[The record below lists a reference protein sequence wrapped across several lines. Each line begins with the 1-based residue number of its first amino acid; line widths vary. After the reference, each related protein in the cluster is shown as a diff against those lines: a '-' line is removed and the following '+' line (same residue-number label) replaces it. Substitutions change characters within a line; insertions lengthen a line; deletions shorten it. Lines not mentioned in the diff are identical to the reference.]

1 MNFDFQEGCMHMDYE
16 KIAKFLVELRSGKK
30 LTQQALA
37 KVLCVDRG
45 TISKWER
52 AVYLPSVEMLV
63 KISEFYGVTVNEL
76 VYGARK
82 NKDNAK
88 DVDNVSI
95 AVMKENVRKV
105 RKLTI
110 FYSTIIF
117 LLVAI
122 MPFIYFFSNYNSI
135 KVYKIGGES
144 EHFNTLNGLMIVTK
158 KNSYIRFG
166 MVNAFN
172 EDDKIL
178 EARLYYKNGDEEIN
192 LRTRENLEDLIVN
205 KYGYDEYFSY
215 RDVNKFMDNLYLEV
229 KSDKFEETIKLK
241 FRKVESNDDFVYTLN
256 NNVSDDVSSNVI
268 DDDIPKYVRDNFKYD
283 SDSKSYVYEH
293 KDGDVS
299 VTEEYS
305 KDTEYYYVTLDYS
318 NEEVKYSLSL
328 KNKELSLKKISNNK
342 IMLSF
347 DYKLNDLSCKNGNC
361 NINYIN
367 EFQNNYWK
375 KLEIN

>member
-1 MNFDFQEGCMHMDYE
+1 MDYE

-30 LTQQALA
+30 LTQEALA

-95 AVMKENVRKV
+95 TVMKENVRKV

-144 EHFNTLNGLMIVTK
+144 EHFNTYEGVMIVTK
-158 KNSYIRFG
+158 KNSYIRLG
-166 MVNAFN
+166 DIVSFN
-172 EDDKIL
+172 DDDNIT
-178 EARLYYKNGDEEIN
+178 ETRLYYKNGDKEIN
-192 LRTRENLEDLIVN
+192 LRNRENMDDLIVN

-215 RDVNKFMDNLYLEV
+215 RDVDKFMDNLYLEV
-229 KSDKFEETIKLK
+229 KSDEYNEIIKLH
-241 FRKVESNDDFVYTLN
+241 FTEVESNDDFVYTLN

-293 KDGDVS
+293 KDGDTS
-299 VTEEYS
+299 VVE
-305 KDTEYYYVTLDYS
+305 
-318 NEEVKYSLSL
+318 KYSSDTKIYEVLESYNDYE
-328 KNKELSLKKISNNK
+328 NKYIFNLDKERLLFRKLQNNNA
-342 IMLSF
+342 IVNFSF
-347 DYKLNDLSCKNGNC
+347 DFKSSLCLSESCEEKYISIFKNT
-361 NINYIN
+361 
-367 EFQNNYWK
+367 YWK
-375 KLEIN
+375 NLEIN

>member
-1 MNFDFQEGCMHMDYE
+1 MYMDYE
-16 KIAKFLVELRSGKK
+16 KIAKFLVELRSEKK
-30 LTQQALA
+30 LTQEALA

-52 AVYLPSVEMLV
+52 AVYLPSIEMLV
-63 KISEFYGVTVNEL
+63 TISEFYDVTVNEL

-110 FYSTIIF
+110 FFSTIIF
-117 LLVAI
+117 LLIAI

-144 EHFNTLNGLMIVTK
+144 EHFNTYEGVMIVTK
-158 KNSYIRFG
+158 KNSYIRLG
-166 MVNAFN
+166 DIVSFN
-172 EDDKIL
+172 DSDKIT
-178 EARLYYKNGDEEIN
+178 ETRLYYKNGDKEIN
-192 LRTRENLEDLIVN
+192 LRNRENMDDLIVN

-215 RDVNKFMDNLYLEV
+215 RDVDKFMDNLYLEV
-229 KSDKFEETIKLK
+229 KNDEYNENIKLH
-241 FRKVESNDDFVYTLN
+241 FMKVESNDDFVYTLN
-256 NNVSDDVSSNVI
+256 NNVSDDESSNVIDDESSNVI

-293 KDGDVS
+293 KDGDTS
-299 VTEEYS
+299 VVEKYS
-305 KDTEYYYVTLDYS
+305 KDTGYYYVTEKNDS
-318 NEEVKYSLSL
+318 IEVKYNFEFRFHVLKLLKFENESLSL
-328 KNKELSLKKISNNK
+328 DFEYDYSKNECLTGKCDNDYVSNFSKKYLSNA
-342 IMLSF
+342 
-347 DYKLNDLSCKNGNC
+347 LN
-361 NINYIN
+361 
-367 EFQNNYWK
+367 
-375 KLEIN
+375 

>member
-1 MNFDFQEGCMHMDYE
+1 MDYE

-30 LTQQALA
+30 LTQEALA

-268 DDDIPKYVRDNFKYD
+268 DDDIPKYVKDNFKYD

-299 VTEEYS
+299 VVE
-305 KDTEYYYVTLDYS
+305 KYS
-318 NEEVKYSLSL
+318 NITNIYDVVEILNDSYYKYDFNLESSDLTF
-328 KNKELSLKKISNNK
+328 KKIVNNRLIK
-342 IMLSF
+342 SF
-347 DYKLNDLSCKNGNC
+347 DYNLNEVICKSENC
-361 NINYIN
+361 NVEYVEI
-367 EFQNNYWK
+367 FKNNYWK
-375 KLEIN
+375 NIKNN

>member
-1 MNFDFQEGCMHMDYE
+1 MYMDYE
-16 KIAKFLVELRSGKK
+16 KIAKFLVELRSEKK
-30 LTQQALA
+30 LTQEALA

-52 AVYLPSVEMLV
+52 AVYLPSIEMLV
-63 KISEFYGVTVNEL
+63 TISEFYDVSVNEL

-82 NKDNAK
+82 NKNNAK

-144 EHFNTLNGLMIVTK
+144 EHFNSLNGLMIVTK

-172 EDDKIL
+172 EDDKIS

-215 RDVNKFMDNLYLEV
+215 RDVDKFMDNLYLEV
-229 KSDKFEETIKLK
+229 KSDNFDETIKLK

-256 NNVSDDVSSNVI
+256 NNVSDDESSNVI
-268 DDDIPKYVRDNFKYD
+268 DDDIPKYVRNNFKYD

-293 KDGDVS
+293 KDGDIS
-299 VTEEYS
+299 VVE
-305 KDTEYYYVTLDYS
+305 
-318 NEEVKYSLSL
+318 KYSSDTKNYVVQENKLTKILKYDFYIDEMNLNFKLIENNNIKLVFDYDIKNSKCLSSSCDNNYLTDFQKNYL
-328 KNKELSLKKISNNK
+328 KNVAE
-342 IMLSF
+342 
-347 DYKLNDLSCKNGNC
+347 
-361 NINYIN
+361 
-367 EFQNNYWK
+367 Q
-375 KLEIN
+375 

>member
-1 MNFDFQEGCMHMDYE
+1 MYMDYE
-16 KIAKFLVELRSGKK
+16 KIAKFLVELRSEKK
-30 LTQQALA
+30 LTQEALA

-52 AVYLPSVEMLV
+52 AVYLPSIEMLV
-63 KISEFYGVTVNEL
+63 KISEFYDVTVNEL

-82 NKDNAK
+82 TKDNAK

-110 FYSTIIF
+110 FFSTIIF
-117 LLVAI
+117 LLIAI

-144 EHFNTLNGLMIVTK
+144 EHFNSLNGLMIVTK

-172 EDDKIL
+172 ENDKVT

-215 RDVNKFMDNLYLEV
+215 RDVDKFMDNLYLEV
-229 KSDKFEETIKLK
+229 KSDKYDETIKLK
-241 FRKVESNDDFVYTLN
+241 FRKVESNDNFVYTLN
-256 NNVSDDVSSNVI
+256 NNVSDDESSNVI
-268 DDDIPKYVRDNFKYD
+268 DDNIPKYVRDNFKYD
-283 SDSKSYVYEH
+283 SDMKVYVYEH
-293 KDGDVS
+293 KDGDTS
-299 VTEEYS
+299 VVE
-305 KDTEYYYVTLDYS
+305 
-318 NEEVKYSLSL
+318 KYSSDTNIYDIIKKFSGGFCEYNANLES
-328 KNKELSLKKISNNK
+328 KNLNFKLVKNNSV
-342 IMLSF
+342 IDSF
-347 DYKLNDLSCKNGNC
+347 DYNLNEHKCENNNCSKNYLNDFL
-361 NINYIN
+361 
-367 EFQNNYWK
+367 ENYWK
-375 KLEIN
+375 NLEIN

>member
-1 MNFDFQEGCMHMDYE
+1 MYMDYE
-16 KIAKFLVELRSGKK
+16 KIAKFLVELRSEKK
-30 LTQQALA
+30 LTQEALA

-52 AVYLPSVEMLV
+52 AVYLPSIEMLV
-63 KISEFYGVTVNEL
+63 KISEFYDVTVNEL

-82 NKDNAK
+82 TKDNAK

-110 FYSTIIF
+110 FFSTIIF
-117 LLVAI
+117 LLIAI

-135 KVYKIGGES
+135 KVYKIDGES
-144 EHFNTLNGLMIVTK
+144 EHFNSLNGLMIVTK

-172 EDDKIL
+172 ENDKVT

-215 RDVNKFMDNLYLEV
+215 RDVDKFMDNLYLEV
-229 KSDKFEETIKLK
+229 KSDKYDETIKLK
-241 FRKVESNDDFVYTLN
+241 FKKVESNDNFVYTLN
-256 NNVSDDVSSNVI
+256 NNISDDESLNVI
-268 DDDIPKYVRDNFKYD
+268 DDDIPKYVSDNFKYD
-283 SDSKSYVYEH
+283 SDKKVYVYEH
-293 KDGDVS
+293 KNI
-299 VTEEYS
+299 TEEYS
-305 KDTEYYYVTLDYS
+305 SDTKNFYVMEYFDNYKIKYV
-318 NEEVKYSLSL
+318 YSLDVENL
-328 KNKELSLKKISNNK
+328 TVQISENEKLQKSFIYSVKAEKCLNGECDLEKVNDFINNC
-342 IMLSF
+342 F
-347 DYKLNDLSCKNGNC
+347 EKLMEN
-361 NINYIN
+361 
-367 EFQNNYWK
+367 
-375 KLEIN
+375 

>member
-1 MNFDFQEGCMHMDYE
+1 MDYE

-30 LTQQALA
+30 LTQEALA

-293 KDGDVS
+293 KDGDTS
-299 VTEEYS
+299 VVE
-305 KDTEYYYVTLDYS
+305 
-318 NEEVKYSLSL
+318 KYSSDTNIYDVII
-328 KNKELSLKKISNNK
+328 KNSDIFCEYNVNLESQNLNFKLVQNNSV
-342 IMLSF
+342 IECF
-347 DYKLNDLSCKNGNC
+347 DYKLDENKCEVDYCNKN
-361 NINYIN
+361 YLDD
-367 EFQNNYWK
+367 FLKKYWK
-375 KLEIN
+375 NLEIS

>member
-1 MNFDFQEGCMHMDYE
+1 MDYE
-16 KIAKFLVELRSGKK
+16 KIAKFLVELRLGKK
-30 LTQQALA
+30 LTQEALA

-144 EHFNTLNGLMIVTK
+144 EHFNTYEGVMIVTK
-158 KNSYIRFG
+158 KNSYIRLG
-166 MVNAFN
+166 DIVSFN
-172 EDDKIL
+172 DDDNIT
-178 EARLYYKNGDEEIN
+178 ETRLYYKNGDKEIN
-192 LRTRENLEDLIVN
+192 LRNRENMDDLIVN

-215 RDVNKFMDNLYLEV
+215 RDVDNFMDNLYLEV
-229 KSDKFEETIKLK
+229 KSDEYNEIIKLH
-241 FRKVESNDDFVYTLN
+241 FTEVESNDEFVYTLN
-256 NNVSDDVSSNVI
+256 NNVSDDESSNVI

-299 VTEEYS
+299 VVE
-305 KDTEYYYVTLDYS
+305 
-318 NEEVKYSLSL
+318 KYSSDTKIYDVLESYNDYE
-328 KNKELSLKKISNNK
+328 NKYIFNLDKERLLFRKLQNNNA
-342 IMLSF
+342 IVNFSF
-347 DYKLNDLSCKNGNC
+347 DFKSSLCLSESCEEKYISIFKNT
-361 NINYIN
+361 
-367 EFQNNYWK
+367 YWK
-375 KLEIN
+375 NLEIN

>member
-1 MNFDFQEGCMHMDYE
+1 MYMDYE
-16 KIAKFLVELRSGKK
+16 KIAKFLVELRSEKK
-30 LTQQALA
+30 LTQEALA

-52 AVYLPSVEMLV
+52 AVYLPSIEMLV
-63 KISEFYGVTVNEL
+63 TISEFYDVTVNEL

-110 FYSTIIF
+110 FFSTIIF
-117 LLVAI
+117 LLIAI

-144 EHFNTLNGLMIVTK
+144 EHFNSLNGLMIVTK

-172 EDDKIL
+172 ENDKVT

-215 RDVNKFMDNLYLEV
+215 RDVDKFMDNY
-229 KSDKFEETIKLK
+229 
-241 FRKVESNDDFVYTLN
+241 
-256 NNVSDDVSSNVI
+256 
-268 DDDIPKYVRDNFKYD
+268 
-283 SDSKSYVYEH
+283 
-293 KDGDVS
+293 
-299 VTEEYS
+299 
-305 KDTEYYYVTLDYS
+305 
-318 NEEVKYSLSL
+318 
-328 KNKELSLKKISNNK
+328 
-342 IMLSF
+342 M
-347 DYKLNDLSCKNGNC
+347 
-361 NINYIN
+361 
-367 EFQNNYWK
+367 K
-375 KLEIN
+375 KLEIS

>member
-1 MNFDFQEGCMHMDYE
+1 MYMDYE
-16 KIAKFLVELRSGKK
+16 KIAKFLVELRSEKE
-30 LTQQALA
+30 LTQEALA

-52 AVYLPSVEMLV
+52 AVYLPSIEMLV

-256 NNVSDDVSSNVI
+256 NNVSDDESSNVI

-299 VTEEYS
+299 VVEKYFSETQNYVVEENKLTEI
-305 KDTEYYYVTLDYS
+305 L
-318 NEEVKYSLSL
+318 KYDFYIDEMNLNFKL
-328 KNKELSLKKISNNK
+328 IENNNIK
-342 IMLSF
+342 LVF
-347 DYKLNDLSCKNGNC
+347 DYDIKNSKCLSMSCDN
-361 NINYIN
+361 NYLTY
-367 EFQNNYWK
+367 FQNNYLK
-375 KLEIN
+375 NIAE

>member
-1 MNFDFQEGCMHMDYE
+1 MDYE

-30 LTQQALA
+30 LTQEALA

-178 EARLYYKNGDEEIN
+178 GARLYYKDGDEEIN

-215 RDVNKFMDNLYLEV
+215 RDIDKFMDNLYLEV

-268 DDDIPKYVRDNFKYD
+268 DDDIPKYVKDNFKYD

-293 KDGDVS
+293 KDGDTS
-299 VTEEYS
+299 VVEKYS
-305 KDTEYYYVTLDYS
+305 SETNNYYVIENLNDSYY
-318 NEEVKYSLSL
+318 KYDFNLESSDLTF
-328 KNKELSLKKISNNK
+328 KKIVNNRLIK
-342 IMLSF
+342 SF
-347 DYKLNDLSCKNGNC
+347 DYNLNEVICNSENC
-361 NINYIN
+361 NVEYVEI
-367 EFQNNYWK
+367 FKNNYWK
-375 KLEIN
+375 NIKNN

>member
-1 MNFDFQEGCMHMDYE
+1 MYMDYE
-16 KIAKFLVELRSGKK
+16 KIAKFLVELRSEKK
-30 LTQQALA
+30 LTQEALS

-52 AVYLPSVEMLV
+52 AVYLPSIEMLV
-63 KISEFYGVTVNEL
+63 KISEFYDVTVNEL

-82 NKDNAK
+82 TKDNAK

-110 FYSTIIF
+110 FFSTIIF
-117 LLVAI
+117 LLIAI

-144 EHFNTLNGLMIVTK
+144 EHFNSLNGLMIVTK

-172 EDDKIL
+172 ENDKVT

-215 RDVNKFMDNLYLEV
+215 RDVDKFMNNLYLKV
-229 KSDKFEETIKLK
+229 KSNKYDETIKLK
-241 FRKVESNDDFVYTLN
+241 FRKVESNDNFVYTLN
-256 NNVSDDVSSNVI
+256 NNISDDESSNVI

-293 KDGDVS
+293 KDGDKNI
-299 VTEEYS
+299 TEEYS
-305 KDTEYYYVTLDYS
+305 SDTKNFYVVEYFDNYKIKYV
-318 NEEVKYSLSL
+318 YSLDVENL
-328 KNKELSLKKISNNK
+328 AVQISENEKLQKSFIYSVKAEKCLNGECDLEKVNDFINNC
-342 IMLSF
+342 F
-347 DYKLNDLSCKNGNC
+347 EKLMEN
-361 NINYIN
+361 
-367 EFQNNYWK
+367 
-375 KLEIN
+375 

>member
-1 MNFDFQEGCMHMDYE
+1 MDYE

-30 LTQQALA
+30 LTQEALA

-95 AVMKENVRKV
+95 TVMKENVRKV

-135 KVYKIGGES
+135 KVYKIGGEI
-144 EHFNTLNGLMIVTK
+144 EHFNTYEGVMIVTK
-158 KNSYIRFG
+158 KNSYIRLG
-166 MVNAFN
+166 DIVSFN
-172 EDDKIL
+172 DDDNIT
-178 EARLYYKNGDEEIN
+178 ETRLYYKNGDKEIN
-192 LRTRENLEDLIVN
+192 LRNRENMDDLIVN

-215 RDVNKFMDNLYLEV
+215 RDVDKFMDNLYLEV
-229 KSDKFEETIKLK
+229 KSDEYNEIIKLH
-241 FRKVESNDDFVYTLN
+241 FTEVESNDDFVYTLN

-293 KDGDVS
+293 KDGDTS
-299 VTEEYS
+299 VVE
-305 KDTEYYYVTLDYS
+305 
-318 NEEVKYSLSL
+318 KYSSDTKIYDVLESYNDYE
-328 KNKELSLKKISNNK
+328 NKYIFNLDKERLLFRKLQNNNA
-342 IMLSF
+342 IVNFSF
-347 DYKLNDLSCKNGNC
+347 DFKSSLCLSESCEEKYISIFKNT
-361 NINYIN
+361 
-367 EFQNNYWK
+367 YWK
-375 KLEIN
+375 NLEIN

>member
-1 MNFDFQEGCMHMDYE
+1 MDYE

-30 LTQQALA
+30 LTQEALA

-215 RDVNKFMDNLYLEV
+215 RDVDKFMDNLYLKV

-241 FRKVESNDDFVYTLN
+241 FRKIESNDDFVYTLN

-268 DDDIPKYVRDNFKYD
+268 DDEIPKYVKDNFKYD
-283 SDSKSYVYEH
+283 GDSKSYVYEH

-305 KDTEYYYVTLDYS
+305 KDTGYYYV
-318 NEEVKYSLSL
+318 NERHDSIEVKYCFEFRFQVLKLLKFEDKSLSL
-328 KNKELSLKKISNNK
+328 DFEYDYSKKACLTDKCDNFYVSNFSKKYLSSV
-342 IMLSF
+342 
-347 DYKLNDLSCKNGNC
+347 LN
-361 NINYIN
+361 
-367 EFQNNYWK
+367 
-375 KLEIN
+375 

>member
-1 MNFDFQEGCMHMDYE
+1 MYMDYE
-16 KIAKFLVELRSGKK
+16 KIAKFLVELRSEKK
-30 LTQQALA
+30 LTQEALA

-52 AVYLPSVEMLV
+52 AVYLPSIEMLV
-63 KISEFYGVTVNEL
+63 TISEFYDVTVNEL

-110 FYSTIIF
+110 FFSTIIF

-144 EHFNTLNGLMIVTK
+144 EHFNSLNGLMIVTK

-172 EDDKIL
+172 ENDKVT

-215 RDVNKFMDNLYLEV
+215 RDVDKFMDNLYLEV
-229 KSDKFEETIKLK
+229 NSDKYDETIKLK
-241 FRKVESNDDFVYTLN
+241 FRKVESNDDFIYTLN
-256 NNVSDDVSSNVI
+256 NNVSDDESSNVI

-283 SDSKSYVYEH
+283 SDKKVYVYEH
-293 KDGDVS
+293 KDGDTSIV
-299 VTEEYS
+299 EKYS
-305 KDTEYYYVTLDYS
+305 KDTGYYYVTEKNDS
-318 NEEVKYSLSL
+318 IEVKYNFEFRFHVLKLLKFENESLSL
-328 KNKELSLKKISNNK
+328 DFEYDYSKNECLTGKCDNDYVSNFSKKYLSNA
-342 IMLSF
+342 
-347 DYKLNDLSCKNGNC
+347 LN
-361 NINYIN
+361 
-367 EFQNNYWK
+367 
-375 KLEIN
+375 

>member
-1 MNFDFQEGCMHMDYE
+1 MYMDYE
-16 KIAKFLVELRSGKK
+16 KIAKFLVELRSEKK
-30 LTQQALA
+30 LTQEALS

-52 AVYLPSVEMLV
+52 AVYLPSIEMLV
-63 KISEFYGVTVNEL
+63 KISEFYDVTVNEL

-82 NKDNAK
+82 TKDNAK

-110 FYSTIIF
+110 FFSTIIF
-117 LLVAI
+117 LLIAI

-144 EHFNTLNGLMIVTK
+144 EHFNSLNGLMIVTK

-172 EDDKIL
+172 ENDKVT

-215 RDVNKFMDNLYLEV
+215 RDVDKFMDNLYLEV
-229 KSDKFEETIKLK
+229 NSDKYDETIKLK
-241 FRKVESNDDFVYTLN
+241 FRKVESNDDFIYTLN
-256 NNVSDDVSSNVI
+256 NNVSDDESSNVI

-283 SDSKSYVYEH
+283 SDKKVYVYEH
-293 KDGDVS
+293 ENSNCKIN
-299 VTEEYS
+299 EIYS
-305 KDTEYYYVTLDYS
+305 KDTGYYYVIVGNSD
-318 NEEVKYSLSL
+318 EEMKYSLSL
-328 KNKELSLKKISNNK
+328 KNEELSFKKISNNE
-342 IMLSF
+342 IVLSF
-347 DYKLNDLSCKNGNC
+347 DYRLNDNTCKNGAC
-361 NINYIN
+361 NADCIN
-367 EFQNNYWK
+367 EFKNNYWK
-375 KLEIN
+375 NLEIN

>member
-1 MNFDFQEGCMHMDYE
+1 MYMDYE
-16 KIAKFLVELRSGKK
+16 KIAKFLVELRSEKE
-30 LTQQALA
+30 LTQEALA

-52 AVYLPSVEMLV
+52 AVYLPSIEMLV

-144 EHFNTLNGLMIVTK
+144 EHFNTYEGVMIVTK
-158 KNSYIRFG
+158 KNSYIRLG
-166 MVNAFN
+166 DIVSFN
-172 EDDKIL
+172 DDDNIM
-178 EARLYYKNGDEEIN
+178 ETRLYYKNGDKEIN
-192 LRTRENLEDLIVN
+192 LRNREKMDDLIVN

-215 RDVNKFMDNLYLEV
+215 RDVDKFMDNLYLEV
-229 KSDKFEETIKLK
+229 KSDEYNEIIKLH
-241 FRKVESNDDFVYTLN
+241 FTEVESNDDFVYALN
-256 NNVSDDVSSNVI
+256 NNVSDDESSNVI

-305 KDTEYYYVTLDYS
+305 KDTEYYYVTLNYS
-318 NEEVKYSLSL
+318 DEEVKYSLSL

>member
-1 MNFDFQEGCMHMDYE
+1 MYMDYE
-16 KIAKFLVELRSGKK
+16 KIAKFLVELRSEKE
-30 LTQQALA
+30 LTQEALA

-45 TISKWER
+45 KISKWER
-52 AVYLPSVEMLV
+52 AVYLPSIEMLV

-144 EHFNTLNGLMIVTK
+144 EHFNTYEGVMIVTK
-158 KNSYIRFG
+158 KNSYIRLG
-166 MVNAFN
+166 DIVSFN
-172 EDDKIL
+172 DDDNIM
-178 EARLYYKNGDEEIN
+178 ETRLYYKNGDKEIN
-192 LRTRENLEDLIVN
+192 LRNRENMDDLIVN

-215 RDVNKFMDNLYLEV
+215 RDVDKFMDNLYLEV
-229 KSDKFEETIKLK
+229 KSDEYNEIIKLH
-241 FRKVESNDDFVYTLN
+241 FTEVESNDDFVYALN
-256 NNVSDDVSSNVI
+256 NNVSDDESSNVI

-293 KDGDVS
+293 KDGDTSIV
-299 VTEEYS
+299 E
-305 KDTEYYYVTLDYS
+305 
-318 NEEVKYSLSL
+318 KYSSETNNYYLNYCFDNVEERYSYDASMKIL
-328 KNKELSLKKISNNK
+328 KYVKFQNSEILNE
-342 IMLSF
+342 F
-347 DYKLNDLSCKNGNC
+347 DYNYLTSTCIKGSCKDDILKDFNE
-361 NINYIN
+361 NY
-367 EFQNNYWK
+367 YSY
-375 KLEIN
+375 LY